1 MIVSSILDT
10 QQMVKNKINIDLPNQ
25 NMTELIKRNNEKI
38 KKKKE
43 ELKSKIDSKLL
54 DNKEKQN
61 VRSSFLQ
68 ILQYLPVKDEAI
80 KKDEINFEEYNNIKD
95 LDISIHKDEFI
106 NDEKLSKID
115 ESSNSIFREEDE
127 DFDNQNIVQL
137 PQDIKNKYLRLLRTD
152 NDYNKKRRSV
162 LAVQENKNADYFK
175 NLERTA
181 IPAKKGNKYAR
192 AQLLHNKST
201 GKKEVKDQVWKILY
215 RSKSIKK
222 NKYKCPYFEKN
233 LLNIHEEENIA
244 NANSLEHLQLREKRE
259 KLDKCLRTYRKYVGY
274 VYNLIETDYKI
285 KDDFNLGENK
295 ATVLG

>member
-1 MIVSSILDT
+1 
-10 QQMVKNKINIDLPNQ
+10 MVKNKINIDLPNQ

-68 ILQYLPVKDEAI
+68 ILQHLPVKDEAV
-80 KKDEINFEEYNNIKD
+80 KKDEINFDEYNNIKD
-95 LDISIHKDEFI
+95 LDVSIHKDEFI

-152 NDYNKKRRSV
+152 NEYNKKRRSV
-162 LAVQENKNADYFK
+162 LAVQENKNVDYFK

-201 GKKEVKDQVWKILY
+201 GKKEIKDQVWKILY
-215 RSKSIKK
+215 RSKSIEK

-233 LLNIHEEENIA
+233 LLIVPEEENIA

-274 VYNLIETDYKI
+274 VYNLIETDFKI

-295 ATVLG
+295 ATVLGY